1 MRIPYSQIIMKPV
14 KNTFV
19 VTVAALFVLGSCS
32 VHPRQPFSAEQVPA
46 APNYS
51 QDRYWAA
58 LPWQTDAADQT
69 PDGLVDQQ
77 SEAAVDVF
85 FLHPTTYIGKSG
97 EKWWNGSVKDEK
109 LNERTLDSPI
119 KFQAS
124 IFNGTCR
131 VFAPFY
137 RQAHLHSYFT
147 EDTLSA
153 RRAFDLAYGDVR
165 RAFSYYLANHNQ
177 GRPIVIA
184 SHSQGTT
191 HAIRLLQEFFD
202 GKELQAQLVAAYIV
216 GIPVLSGS
224 FNTLQACTDSTST
237 GCYISWRTYK
247 RGFEPKQTAP
257 DIVVNNPLS
266 WTLNDDVRIT
276 KEENTGAVL
285 RPFERVIP
293 AASDAQVYGPVLW
306 ASKPKFPG
314 SWLLM
319 GKNYHIGDMNIYYMN
334 IRENVALRV
343 GQYLQGVAQ
352 ERETDK

>member
-1 MRIPYSQIIMKPV
+1 MKI
-14 KNTFV
+14 N
-19 VTVAALFVLGSCS
+19 LLYLGLVLITLTSCR
-32 VHPRQPFSAEQVPA
+32 VHPRQPFAAEHVPA

-58 LPWQTDAADQT
+58 LPWQNDAADQT
-69 PDGLVDQQ
+69 PDGLQNAQ
-77 SEAAVDVF
+77 AQAEVDVF
-85 FLHPTTYIGKSG
+85 FLHPTTYVGKKG
-97 EKWWNGSVKDEK
+97 ENRWNGPVKDEV
-109 LNERTLDSPI
+109 LNERTSESPI

-131 VFAPFY
+131 VFAPYY

-153 RRAFDLAYGDVR
+153 KRALDIAYEDVR

-191 HAIRLLQEFFD
+191 HSIRLLQEFFD
-202 GKELQAQLVAAYIV
+202 GKQLQNQLIVAYIV
-216 GIPVLSGS
+216 GIPVLSGQ
-224 FNTLQACTDSTST
+224 FENLQACQDSTST
-237 GCYISWRTYK
+237 GCYTAWRTYK

-257 DIVVNNPLS
+257 DIVVTNPLH
-266 WTLNDDVRIT
+266 WTLTDTYAT

-293 AASDAQVYGPVLW
+293 EAADAQVYGPVLW

-314 SWLLM
+314 SWLLF
-319 GKNYHIGDMNIYYMN
+319 GKNYHAGDMNIYYMN
-334 IRENVALRV
+334 IRENVALRSRV
-343 GQYLQGVAQ
+343 FLTGNTEGQ
-352 ERETDK
+352 ERVK